1 MVTNQDAEKQGM
13 VFWFVFYGIGLV
25 GTLVIYGLL
34 QERIMTVPYDG
45 EFFRYS
51 AFLVFANRVFNSAY
65 ASSMIAFN
73 GESFYNK
80 APFWKYM
87 IVSLSNVAASV
98 CQYEALKYVSFPV
111 QMLGK
116 SFKMMPVMLWGIVI
130 SHKKYRAD
138 DWLIA
143 TAVTGGVTVFL
154 LTGNISSKHAAET
167 HDSFW
172 GLGLLLAFLAFDGL
186 TSTMQEKLF
195 KEHDTSKFNQM
206 FYVNGVSGCTS
217 LISLLAAGTLGPS
230 ITFGLD
236 HSAFVRDTVLL
247 SLTASSSQY
256 FIYSQVKEFGAL
268 VFAATMNV
276 RQVVSILLSYV
287 TYGHLI
293 TTLQMG
299 GLLLVFMAL
308 FYKSYIGMS
317 SASAKEESTYL
328 LAKKADAKAE
338 AAPSASQS
346 SQPSQVVG
354 CHSQLPALPG
364 RVLEASGGSS
374 TRT

>member
-51 AFLVFANRVFNSAY
+51 AFLVFANRLFNSAY

-73 GESFYNK
+73 GESFYSK

-143 TAVTGGVTVFL
+143 MAVTGGVTVFL
-154 LTGNISSKHAAET
+154 LTGNISSKHATET
-167 HDSFW
+167 HNSFW
-172 GLGLLLAFLAFDGL
+172 GLALLLAFLAFDGL

-195 KEHDTSKFNQM
+195 KEHATSKFNQM
-206 FYVNGVSGCTS
+206 FYVNTCSGITS
-217 LISLLAAGTLGPS
+217 IISLVSTGSLGPA
-230 ITFGLD
+230 IRFGLD
-236 HSAFVRDTVLL
+236 HRRFIQDTVLL
-247 SLTASSSQY
+247 SITASSSQY

-276 RQVVSILLSYV
+276 RQVVSILLSYM

-293 TTLQMG
+293 TSLQMG
-299 GLLLVFMAL
+299 GLFLVFVAL
-308 FYKSYIGMS
+308 FYKSYLGLTRTS
-317 SASAKEESTYL
+317 TKEESTYL
-328 LAKKADAKAE
+328 MAKP
-338 AAPSASQS
+338 AAGAPQASQ
-346 SQPSQVVG
+346 V
-354 CHSQLPALPG
+354 
-364 RVLEASGGSS
+364 EAGAQKQEP
-374 TRT
+374 